1 MTERNSSL
9 DALRAA
15 AVIMVVVHHA
25 QMVMPLPQSWSNV
38 LRMGERGVDLF
49 FVLSGYLVG
58 GIALREF
65 KARGGIDLL
74 RFWRQR
80 WFRTLPAYYVTLAL
94 YAAKELVPHRS
105 AGLDPIVAYLAF
117 VQVYAIGPLND
128 FAHSWSLCVEEHF
141 YLALPLF
148 LAACARSQVLQGP
161 RVLPLLASIGLGLLV
176 VREFWYPNAYQHLSH
191 WRTDGLL
198 LGVLLAGAETW
209 FGARAWL
216 AARIPLLRA
225 LAALAT
231 VAWVARE
238 LFHGPGWQTIAALTS
253 LAWVSLGV
261 TRDRWLDVLGR
272 RPVVAWTSRISY
284 SLYLLHP
291 LVGGGLDFLW
301 YSRTEREPATSAL
314 YALVMIGLSF
324 TAAHVFY
331 HVIEAPAL
339 RLRDRFAGRSPQRAV
354 STGTAGRSGASGSD
368 ASSS

>member
-25 QMVMPLPQSWSNV
+25 QMVMPLPQSWSSA

-105 AGLDPIVAYLAF
+105 AGLDPVVAYLGF
-117 VQVYAIGPLND
+117 VQVYVIGPLND

-148 LAACARSQVLQGP
+148 LALCARSPMLRGPKVLA
-161 RVLPLLASIGLGLLV
+161 LLAVVGLSLLL
-176 VREFWYPNAYQHLSH
+176 VREFVYPNPYQHLSH

-216 AARIPLLRA
+216 TARIAWLRLLA
-225 LAALAT
+225 VLAT
-231 VAWVARE
+231 AAWVGRE
-238 LFHGPGWQTIAALTS
+238 TFHGPGWQTVAALAS
-253 LAWVSLGV
+253 LAWVALGV
-261 TRDRWLDVLGR
+261 TRDGWLDALGR
-272 RPVVAWTSRISY
+272 RPIVAWTSRISY

-301 YSRTEREPATSAL
+301 YSRTDRDPVLSSL
-314 YALVMIGLSF
+314 YALSMMGLSF
-324 TAAHVFY
+324 AAAHASY
-331 HVIEAPAL
+331 HLVEAPAL
-339 RLRDRFAGRSPQRAV
+339 RLRDRLAMRPQRTV
-354 STGTAGRSGASGSD
+354 RTETAGSSGASGSD